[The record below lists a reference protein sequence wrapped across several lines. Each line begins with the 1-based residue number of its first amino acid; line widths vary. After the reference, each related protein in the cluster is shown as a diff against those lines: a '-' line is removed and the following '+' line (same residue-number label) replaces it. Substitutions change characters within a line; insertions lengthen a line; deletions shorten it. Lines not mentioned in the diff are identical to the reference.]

1 MAELRETDNPTLIVD
16 FNVQFSIVDWTTRQK
31 IKKWKTL
38 PTLYILTINY
48 KLEQASIKYSTQ
60 KQQNRDSQVHMDHN
74 PEQTK
79 SQAVKQVLIN
89 LKALEQRNVY
99 SHTTWDEI
107 RNDKQKKIKNQ
118 NYVVIT

>member
-74 PEQTK
+74 PE
-79 SQAVKQVLIN
+79 
-89 LKALEQRNVY
+89 
-99 SHTTWDEI
+99 
-107 RNDKQKKIKNQ
+107 
-118 NYVVIT
+118 